1 VADFAVV
8 VSRVDGLWEASQL
21 PERLVEDFPGLL
33 AALPQQVGDDGNAI
47 GLVNVADEFFV
58 AVRIVSNETRI
69 LLSDVTAAVA
79 WDLAAEVVDYLG
91 LERPGEDDLDDVW
104 PAGDPSTRTPTR
116 PCWSSRGASGSRTR
130 TSGSS
135 SRSSIDSG
143 VWLSRGTATLYDR
156 GRSAP
161 YELTETLVPYFAAA
175 LANGPDGWSG
185 HEVDMENIEDLD
197 TLVETLRDYAP
208 PSGGSVL
215 FFLEEDD
222 EYLAIVRVDGDA
234 DPRTFISDDR
244 AVGTSAH
251 AALVMEDVAPPE
263 EADVDEDDDE
273 GTRPDAEVAGDVEVL
288 ASFGISSQRLVEL
301 CATEG
306 MLPADIVT
314 AICEKAGCA
323 DVLDEVRE
331 G

>member
-1 VADFAVV
+1 LVV
-8 VSRVDGLWEASQL
+8 VRNGHSL
-21 PERLVEDFPGLL
+21 P
-33 AALPQQVGDDGNAI
+33 
-47 GLVNVADEFFV
+47 
-58 AVRIVSNETRI
+58 
-69 LLSDVTAAVA
+69 
-79 WDLAAEVVDYLG
+79 
-91 LERPGEDDLDDVW
+91 
-104 PAGDPSTRTPTR
+104 
-116 PCWSSRGASGSRTR
+116 SRTFR
-130 TSGSS
+130 TSE
-135 SRSSIDSG
+135 
-143 VWLSRGTATLYDR
+143 
-156 GRSAP
+156 P
-161 YELTETLVPYFAAA
+161 TETLVPYFAAA
-175 LANGPDGWSG
+175 LVQSPDGWSG
-185 HEVDMENIEDLD
+185 SEVDMENVEDLD
-197 TLVETLRDYAP
+197 TLVETLRDLAP

-244 AVGTSAH
+244 AVGTSSL

-263 EADVDEDDDE
+263 EAEAEEDDDE
-273 GTRPDAEVAGDVEVL
+273 GTRPDAEVAGDVEVV
-288 ASFGISSQRLVEL
+288 ASFGVPADRLVAL